1 MGGGLA
7 SFLLSEYYGL
17 HSVSL
22 LVVRVEEV
30 TLFGPVPFL
39 PSHHTSESLEVHSF
53 TPKRCLGFFKVYA
66 NPITLDPCGVRR
78 HPIDF
83 AEPV

>member
-1 MGGGLA
+1 MAGVLA
-7 SFLLSEYYGL
+7 SFFLSEYYGL

-39 PSHHTSESLEVHSF
+39 PSHHTSESL
-53 TPKRCLGFFKVYA
+53 
-66 NPITLDPCGVRR
+66 
-78 HPIDF
+78 
-83 AEPV
+83 